1 MRSGLRQNFAANLE
15 IRGNPGFVMN
25 CDAKSQIMVKCK
37 ESFENECLI
46 HACSTQTVHAAQRF
60 CHIVTFECVVR
71 AVQYRLDSSG
81 LQEAYG
87 KGSWR
92 SDARSKLNSTDV
104 FSVVLQLG
112 SDSTSELFMT
122 DLHPRLWSRVVTGH
136 QLFGTRSVAIC
147 AHACSRVVRV
157 CAHALFCN
165 RPNLLVTILVETR
178 SNQCWSVLYYNF

>member
-1 MRSGLRQNFAANLE
+1 
-15 IRGNPGFVMN
+15 
-25 CDAKSQIMVKCK
+25 MVKCK
-37 ESFENECLI
+37 ESFKNECLCLI
-46 HACSTQTVHAAQRF
+46 HACSTQAVHAAQRF
-60 CHIVTFECVVR
+60 RHTVTFECAVR
-71 AVQYRLDSSG
+71 AVQYRLDSSS

-147 AHACSRVVRV
+147 EHACSRVVRV
-157 CAHALFCN
+157 CAHALLCN
-165 RPNLLVTILVETR
+165 RPNFFGTILVETR
-178 SNQCWSVLYYNF
+178 PTNVGARCILTSKIGYESVDCKP